1 MKHTL
6 EYREEVFRPLILS
19 IVIETEEELK
29 EVCSALHM
37 LPHKDKYDNMVHD
50 LEEELEKL
58 PN

>member
-1 MKHTL
+1 VKHTID
-6 EYREEVFRPLILS
+6 EHNAVFRPIILS

-29 EVCSALHM
+29 EVCNALHT
-37 LPHKDKYDNMVHD
+37 LPHKDKYDNMVED

>member
-1 MKHTL
+1 MKHTID
-6 EYREEVFRPLILS
+6 EHNAVFRPLTLS

-37 LPHKDKYDNMVHD
+37 LPHKDKYDNIVYD